1 MERCAPNQELPDG
14 VTMPLHLY
22 EILPGGDP
30 LPAWAAAT
38 TPRSGIHTDP
48 IRRAIGWMVGAF
60 IVTFL
65 ITRAV
70 TRMIRA
76 GKGPFR
82 NIEFGGS
89 GLHVHHQVFGI
100 FLMLLAGAAEFAYQ
114 PTGVAQSALAGA
126 FGAGAALTLDE
137 FALWFH
143 LDDVYWSAEGR
154 QSVNAVL
161 IAAACGLLLMLG
173 ANPFD
178 AGSERS
184 RPAVAVLALVN
195 LAFAL
200 GAIFK
205 GKVATGLIGVLIP
218 VIAIVASLRI
228 AKPTSP
234 WAHRRYPEGSHK
246 RAKSLRRFPPGRR
259 TWWDRAKDLVG
270 GAPST

>member
-1 MERCAPNQELPDG
+1 
-14 VTMPLHLY
+14 MPLHLH
-22 EILPGGDP
+22 EILSDGHALSA
-30 LPAWAAAT
+30 LPAWSELSAAT
-38 TPRSGIHTDP
+38 PDTGIRTDP
-48 IRRAIGWMVGAF
+48 IRRSIGWMVGAF

-65 ITRAV
+65 ITRLV

-82 NIEFGGS
+82 NIEFGGG
-89 GLHVHHQVFGI
+89 GLHIHHQVFGI
-100 FLMLLAGAAEFAYQ
+100 FLMLLTGAAEFAYQ
-114 PTGVAQSALAGA
+114 PTGWELSALAAA

-161 IAAACGLLLMLG
+161 IAAACGFLLMLG

-178 AGSERS
+178 VGSEEES
-184 RPAVAVLALVN
+184 RPAVFAVAVVN
-195 LAFAL
+195 LLFAL
-200 GAIFK
+200 AAIFK
-205 GKVATGLIGVLIP
+205 GKVATGLIGVLVP
-218 VIAIVASLRI
+218 VIAIVATLRI
-228 AKPTSP
+228 AKPNSP
-234 WAHRRYPEGSHK
+234 WARRRYPEGSRK

-259 TWWDRAKDLVG
+259 TWWDRAKDAVG

>member
-1 MERCAPNQELPDG
+1 
-14 VTMPLHLY
+14 MPLHLY
-22 EILPGGDP
+22 ELFHDGPA
-30 LPAWAAAT
+30 LSAWAAAA
-38 TPRSGIHTDP
+38 PDANIRTDP

-65 ITRAV
+65 LTRMV

-82 NIEFGGS
+82 NIEFGGG
-89 GLHVHHQVFGI
+89 GLHIHHQVFGI
-100 FLMLLAGAAEFAYQ
+100 FLMLLTGAAEFAYQ
-114 PTGVAQSALAGA
+114 PGGWALSALAAA

-178 AGSERS
+178 VGSEES
-184 RPAVAVLALVN
+184 RPAVFAVALVN

-200 GAIFK
+200 AAIFK

-218 VIAIVASLRI
+218 VVAIVATLRI

-234 WAHRRYPEGSHK
+234 WARRRYPEGSHK
-246 RAKSLRRFPPGRR
+246 RAKALRRFPPNRR
-259 TWWDRAKDLVG
+259 TWWDRAKDAVG
-270 GAPST
+270 GAPSS

>member
-1 MERCAPNQELPDG
+1 
-14 VTMPLHLY
+14 MPLHLHDT
-22 EILPGGDP
+22 LAA
-30 LPAWAAAT
+30 LPAWATAAPPDT
-38 TPRSGIHTDP
+38 RIETDP
-48 IRRAIGWMVGAF
+48 IRLVIGWMVGAF

-65 ITRAV
+65 ITRLV

-82 NIEFGGS
+82 NVEFGDS

-100 FLMLLAGAAEFAYQ
+100 FLMLLTGAAEFAYQ
-114 PTGVAQSALAGA
+114 PSGWGESALAAA

-178 AGSERS
+178 VGSGDS
-184 RPAVAVLALVN
+184 RPAVAAVALMN

-200 GAIFK
+200 AAIFK

-218 VIAIVASLRI
+218 LVAIVATLRI
-228 AKPTSP
+228 AKPNSP
-234 WAHRRYPEGSHK
+234 WARRRYPEGSRKH
-246 RAKSLRRFPPGRR
+246 AKSLRRFPPGER
-259 TWWDRAKDLVG
+259 TLWDRAKDAVG
-270 GAPST
+270 GAPSS